1 MTDDI
6 KARLRELLAKATP
19 GPWFTLDPPWLPG
32 GSETSILAE
41 SPDPHVARFICDFD
55 LWALDD
61 DEDRKSECP
70 DDDARL
76 IVECVNALPD
86 LLDHIETL
94 EARIAELE
102 GEKYEAF
109 TDGLEAAA
117 EICGSMAET
126 TYDDADAF
134 EAATGCESAIM
145 QVIKD
150 QRREQAQARAHSI
163 RRLAAMDKLEPC
175 PNPWC
180 NSHKS
185 TDAEIIAAEAP
196 ILVPSK
202 ASDEWAIACPVC
214 PIQTPWLETEAEAIA
229 AWNERTHN
237 QRLLQALKEAR
248 EALAA
253 VKQHDDSAFLGPD
266 REKHARA
273 SWRGVRRKA
282 TKALAKIDKI
292 GGAG

>member
-102 GEKYEAF
+102 GENARLHALANANNDLARHEGSGRKSAMREITTLRDALA
-109 TDGLEAAA
+109 GLMPNNLGV
-117 EICGSMAET
+117 IPTSMADSDILPLDVSIGEL
-126 TYDDADAF
+126 
-134 EAATGCESAIM
+134 
-145 QVIKD
+145 
-150 QRREQAQARAHSI
+150 RRARAA
-163 RRLAAMDKLEPC
+163 L
-175 PNPWC
+175 NQ
-180 NSHKS
+180 
-185 TDAEIIAAEAP
+185 EAGR
-196 ILVPSK
+196 
-202 ASDEWAIACPVC
+202 D
-214 PIQTPWLETEAEAIA
+214 
-229 AWNERTHN
+229 
-237 QRLLQALKEAR
+237 
-248 EALAA
+248 
-253 VKQHDDSAFLGPD
+253 G
-266 REKHARA
+266 
-273 SWRGVRRKA
+273 
-282 TKALAKIDKI
+282 
-292 GGAG
+292 